1 MPHPHTGALIIRIG
15 FWAHYT
21 IIMIWNPPQNSIV
34 NYLGPYIARYTLQG
48 LESRVSAA
56 ATAVELKHFY
66 KQGEKVS

>member
-1 MPHPHTGALIIRIG
+1 ME
-15 FWAHYT
+15 
-21 IIMIWNPPQNSIV
+21 PPPKNSIV